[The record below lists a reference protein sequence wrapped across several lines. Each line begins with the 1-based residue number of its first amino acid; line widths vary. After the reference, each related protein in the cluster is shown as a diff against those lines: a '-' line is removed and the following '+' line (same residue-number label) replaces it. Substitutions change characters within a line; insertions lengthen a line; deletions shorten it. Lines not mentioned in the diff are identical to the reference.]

1 MKLLTNS
8 SFLVGV
14 CLSASVVQTQVQAQS
29 SGDTAPEEIIVAA
42 NRLEQSLSTVLAAT
56 TVINK
61 EAIRRSQAQS
71 LAGLLAGVPGMQFS
85 ASGGQGAQTSLFMRG
100 TESDHTLIL
109 VDGVQM
115 TTNSGPSGRLE
126 FIPLDQ
132 VERIEI
138 VRGPRSSL
146 YGSEA
151 IGGVVNIITT
161 PNSQEDFSGAVKL
174 MAGTEHS
181 SAANIGLQGRVG
193 DTTLSLNASH
203 RETDGIDF
211 SESGSSDDDAYENDS
226 FSLSLSH
233 QFSEKFSLS
242 SSYSSFDAEAD
253 YDDGVVN
260 TDSQQFSTTFSASLS
275 EQWESKLI
283 FEQFEE
289 DNVDAGAFGVTNSS
303 TENKKL
309 SWQNSYTF
317 DASNLF
323 SFGIDHQEQDLR
335 YASFGALQSDTSRD
349 NDGVYGVYIRESGP
363 LDFTLSLR
371 NDDNERFGN
380 HSTGSIAVGSDFGE
394 SVRAWVSYGTA
405 FKAPNLIDLYVD
417 FPSFFFFANP
427 DLKPETAESMELS
440 LQAEALGATW
450 QFNVF
455 RNNIDDLISSDPTFT
470 TLANVQEARI
480 DGLEATVSSTIA
492 GWRMDAALTL
502 LDHENRTTGVNLL
515 RRPEQTLSLNIA
527 REFGAL
533 DLAVNVLAQNEHL
546 DIDPINFGSS
556 TVGGY
561 AVVNL
566 IAGYRFSEELDMR
579 LRIGNLFDK
588 EYQIVDGFNTQD
600 RTAQLSLN
608 YAF

>member
-29 SGDTAPEEIIVAA
+29 SAGTAPEEIIVAA
-42 NRLEQSLSTVLAAT
+42 NRLEQSLNTVLAAT

-115 TTNSGPSGRLE
+115 TTNSGPAGRLE
-126 FIPLDQ
+126 FIPLGQ
-132 VERIEI
+132 IERIEI
-138 VRGPRSSL
+138 VRGPRSSV

-161 PNSQEDFSGAVKL
+161 PNIQEDFSGSLKL
-174 MAGTEHS
+174 MAGTENS
-181 SAANIGLQGRVG
+181 SDANIGLRGRVG
-193 DTTLSLNASH
+193 DTTLSLNACH

-226 FSLSLSH
+226 FSLSFAH
-233 QFSEKFSLS
+233 QFNETFSLS
-242 SSYSSFDAEAD
+242 SSYSSFDAESD

-260 TDSQQFSTTFSASLS
+260 TDSQQFNTTISASFT
-275 EQWESKLI
+275 EQWDSKLI
-283 FEQFEE
+283 FEKFEE

-317 DASNLF
+317 NASNLF
-323 SFGIDHQEQDLR
+323 SFGIDHQEQELR
-335 YASFGALQSDTSRD
+335 YASFGALQTDTSRD

-363 LDFTLSLR
+363 LDLTLSLR

-380 HSTGSIAVGSDFGE
+380 HSTGSIALGSDFGE

-427 DLKPETAESMELS
+427 NLKPETAESVELS
-440 LQAEALGATW
+440 LQADALGATW

-566 IAGYRFSEELDMR
+566 IAGYRLSEELDMR

>member
-1 MKLLTNS
+1 VKFVTNS
-8 SFLVGV
+8 SLLLGV
-14 CLSASVVQTQVQAQS
+14 CLSAAVAQAQIPD
-29 SGDTAPEEIIVAA
+29 DTAPEEIIVAA

-56 TVINK
+56 TVIDK
-61 EAIRRSQAQS
+61 EAIRQSSAQN

-85 ASGGQGAQTSLFMRG
+85 PSGGQGAQTSLFMRG

-115 TTNSGPSGRLE
+115 TTNSGAAGRLE

-138 VRGPRSSL
+138 VRGPRSSV

-151 IGGVVNIITT
+151 IGGVVNIITK
-161 PNSQEDFSGAVKL
+161 PNIQEDLSGSVKL
-174 MAGTEHS
+174 MAGSENS
-181 SAANIGLQGRVG
+181 SNANIGLQGRVG
-193 DTTLSLNASH
+193 NTSLSLNASR
-203 RETDGIDF
+203 RETDGIDN
-211 SESGSSDDDAYENDS
+211 SQRGSADDDGYENDS
-226 FSLSLSH
+226 FSLSFSH
-233 QFSEKFSLS
+233 QFSEQFSLS
-242 SSYSSFDAEAD
+242 STYSSFDAQSD
-253 YDDGVVN
+253 YDDGVVD
-260 TDSQQFSTTFSASLS
+260 TDSQQFSSTVTAALT
-275 EQWESKLI
+275 EQWNSSLI
-283 FEQFEE
+283 HERFEE
-289 DNVDAGAFGVTNSS
+289 DNMDAGAFGLTSSS
-303 TENKKL
+303 TENKKF
-309 SWQNSYTF
+309 SWQNTYTF

-323 SFGIDHQEQDLR
+323 SFGIDHQEQELR
-335 YASFGALQSDTSRD
+335 YATFGALQTDTSRD

-380 HSTGSIAVGSDFGE
+380 HSTGSIAIGSGFGE
-394 SVRAWVSYGTA
+394 SLRGWVSYGTA

-417 FPSFFFFANP
+417 FPSFFFFSNP
-427 DLKPETAESMELS
+427 NLKPETAESLELS

-455 RNNIDDLISSDPTFT
+455 RNDIDDLISTDATFSS
-470 TLANVQEARI
+470 LANIIEARI
-480 DGLEATVSSTIA
+480 DGMEATVSSMVA
-492 GWRMDAALTL
+492 GWRLDAALTL
-502 LDHENRTTGVNLL
+502 LDHENRSTGVNLL

-527 REFGAL
+527 REFGAF
-533 DLAVNVLAQNEHL
+533 DLAVNLLAQNEHL

-556 TVGGY
+556 KVGGFG
-561 AVVNL
+561 VVNL
-566 IAGYRFSEELDMR
+566 IAGYRFSEEIDVR

-608 YAF
+608 YSF